1 MYTADPGNAG
11 LGLRD
16 RSDDDARGR
25 MLGGSSGINYMAYV
39 RGHPGDFDAWAGGG
53 RTGWSYDDVLPS
65 SRRARAW
72 RRAATSSS
80 TPTHT
85 TPRAVG
91 CVRPRAGPRGR
102 ARVRRPPPSQ
112 PASPSVTTTAATEAA
127 RPGSCRCIQTTTRS
141 GKRSSTYHAFL
152 EGDAEQRP
160 NLRIITDAQVTR
172 IVLDDDDSDATGDQ
186 GIEYRRDG
194 RDRGRSPPPRKSI
207 VCAGAI
213 GSPHLL
219 MLSGIGPRDELEAA
233 GVRCRLDAP
242 GVGKHLQDHL
252 HTPLMFDAPG
262 VGVSMAELGLSLG
275 PDALRSPAGPL
286 PVDPADDANL
296 PPELQALKAEAE
308 RRLTEWATTGHGLA
322 ASSMFEAT
330 VFFSTGLGDEHT
342 HDAQSGSSPAATTP
356 TSGTRC
362 CASSRPSSSP
372 IPTTQLGP
380 EATSIIVLSM
390 LVQPHSE
397 GEIRLV
403 SNDPDV
409 HPDIHMNYYDDPH
422 DLAVMVAAMRRS
434 LDIVAH
440 WPANHNIG
448 PALIPPALA
457 QRHGH
462 TPGDPLSDEL
472 LEDFARHYSMTVY
485 HPTSTCRIGTV
496 VDPDLR
502 VRGITNLR
510 VADASVMPTIVS
522 GNTNAACIMIGEKAA
537 ELIAVDH
544 AIALHNHTHQ
554 SARSTSFTS
563 AAAALRFGRSLE
575 RSVNN
580 D

>member
-1 MYTADPGNAG
+1 M
-11 LGLRD
+11 
-16 RSDDDARGR
+16 
-25 MLGGSSGINYMAYV
+25 
-39 RGHPGDFDAWAGGG
+39 
-53 RTGWSYDDVLPS
+53 
-65 SRRARAW
+65 
-72 RRAATSSS
+72 
-80 TPTHT
+80 TPQ
-85 TPRAVG
+85 
-91 CVRPRAGPRGR
+91 
-102 ARVRRPPPSQ
+102 RRPL
-112 PASPSVTTTAATEAA
+112 T
-127 RPGSCRCIQTTTRS
+127 
-141 GKRSSTYHAFL
+141 
-152 EGDAEQRP
+152 
-160 NLRIITDAQVTR
+160 
-172 IVLDDDDSDATGDQ
+172 

-194 RDRGRSPPPRKSI
+194 GAIEVISASKEVI

-262 VGVSMAELGLSLG
+262 VGVSMAELGMSLG
-275 PDALRSPAGPL
+275 PDALRSAAGPL

-296 PPELQALKAEAE
+296 PPELQALKEEAE

-342 HDAQSGSSPAATTP
+342 HDAQLGFFACGYNADIWNAVLRVEPAEFLP
-356 TSGTRC
+356 D
-362 CASSRPSSSP
+362 PD
-372 IPTTQLGP
+372 TQLGP
-380 EATSIIVLSM
+380 EATSIIVMSM
-390 LVQPHSE
+390 LAQPHSE

-510 VADASVMPTIVS
+510 VADASVMPTVVS